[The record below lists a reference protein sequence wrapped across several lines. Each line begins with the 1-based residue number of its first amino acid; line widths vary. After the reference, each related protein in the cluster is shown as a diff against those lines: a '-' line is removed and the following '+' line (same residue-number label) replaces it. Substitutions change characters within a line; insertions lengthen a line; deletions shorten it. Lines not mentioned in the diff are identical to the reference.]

1 MHVDTSILS
10 LISNASLLVQ
20 LVMLL
25 LLVASVISWTMIVSK
40 WKIIKDTRKDADKF
54 EDKFWSGTDLAS
66 LYEKVRLKRDAAGM
80 ERIFA
85 AGFKEYVRLHRQHKV
100 STVAIA
106 DTALRSMKVAMSRE
120 VEMLEHYLSFLATVG
135 STAPYIGLFGT
146 VWGIMNSFRAL
157 SDVQQA
163 TLSAVAPGIAEA
175 LIATAMGLFA
185 AIPAVIAY
193 NRYSTDVERLVIR
206 YDNFVEEFTALL
218 QRQALTKD
226 LDMQASA

>member
-1 MHVDTSILS
+1 MHVDTSILR
-10 LISNASLLVQ
+10 LIIEANVLVQ

-40 WKIIKDTRKDADKF
+40 WKTIKEARSQADEF
-54 EDKFWSGTDLAS
+54 EEQFWSGTNLAAF
-66 LYEKVRLKRDAAGM
+66 YEQVKNHSNPTGM
-80 ERIFA
+80 EHIFVS
-85 AGFKEYVRLHRQHKV
+85 GFKEYVRLYQKQQI
-100 STVAIA
+100 SAIA
-106 DTALRSMKVAMSRE
+106 ITDTALRSMKVTMSRE
-120 VEMLEHYLSFLATVG
+120 VESLEHYLSFLATVG
-135 STAPYIGLFGT
+135 STAPYVGLFGT
-146 VWGIMNSFRAL
+146 VWGIMNAFRAL

-193 NRYSTDVERLVIR
+193 NRYSSDVERLVIR

-218 QRQALTKD
+218 QRQALAKD
-226 LDMQASA
+226 MKEV